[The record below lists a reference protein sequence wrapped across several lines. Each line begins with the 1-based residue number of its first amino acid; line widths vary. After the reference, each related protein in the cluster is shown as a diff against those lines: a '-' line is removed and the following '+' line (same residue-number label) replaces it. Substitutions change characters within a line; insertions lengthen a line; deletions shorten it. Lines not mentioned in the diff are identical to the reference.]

1 MPQSAHPGPSSET
14 PKTTD
19 MKRNITA
26 LLTLLLTAIIAV
38 ASPSETVARA
48 DSAYS
53 ADDFALATSLYT
65 QALKEEGSSSQL
77 FYNLGNSCYREGNLG
92 MAIVNYERALKLD
105 PTNTDARTNLEFVNT
120 RIADKQMD
128 DGSVMTTLRNRIVS
142 AFRADTWAMIAA
154 VLFII
159 FIASAAVYV
168 FSSAVAVRKASF
180 FGGIIVFL
188 ITVAALVLSFDAANR
203 VETDRMAIV
212 LPPASQLSTSPR
224 EARNAQE
231 QAFLLHEGTKVEIV
245 DSILNPGEG
254 LWYEVRVGSHD
265 RAWIKAADLERI

>member
-1 MPQSAHPGPSSET
+1 
-14 PKTTD
+14 

-65 QALKEEGSSSQL
+65 LALKEEGSSSQL